1 MITFPQHLV
10 LCLLFLLLGVA
21 AFYAR
26 QEWKRKLLKLKL
38 KHIARNAQKSHLK
51 ELAKK
56 EREIKANMVKTATSQ
71 SHSGGTQMRSY
82 SARSRND
89 EYDLLLLSAIH
100 TNAQSNAD
108 GYGLG
113 EPSHRPC
120 DSNNWSAPSSHSH
133 SSHNSDSSYSR
144 SSSSDSGGSFGGAGS
159 SDSW

>member
-1 MITFPQHLV
+1 MITFPQNLV
-10 LCLLFLLLGVA
+10 LCLPFLLLGVF

-26 QEWKRKLLKLKL
+26 LEWKRKPLKC
-38 KHIARNAQKSHLK
+38 IARNAQKSHLK

-113 EPSHRPC
+113 EPSHRSC

-144 SSSSDSGGSFGGAGS
+144 SSSSDSGGSFGGGGS

>member
-1 MITFPQHLV
+1 MITFPQNLV
-10 LCLLFLLLGVA
+10 LCLPFLLLGVV

-26 QEWKRKLLKLKL
+26 LEWKRKPLKC
-38 KHIARNAQKSHLK
+38 IARNKQKSRLK

-56 EREIKANMVKTATSQ
+56 EREIKANTVKTATSR
-71 SHSGGTQMRSY
+71 SYSGGTQLRSH

-89 EYDLLLLSAIH
+89 EHDLLLLSAIH

-113 EPSHRPC
+113 EPSHRTC

-133 SSHNSDSSYSR
+133 SSHSSDSSCSR
-144 SSSSDSGGSFGGAGS
+144 SSSSDSGGSFGGGGS